1 MRNRAD
7 APPLRAVAVVLQCS
21 ILSCGRRSV
30 GREQLVGL
38 LDSPAPRAKSCVLP
52 KAIDRLTRSDD
63 GYAPMGSDG
72 QQVLAISSDGQLG
85 PGGDDR
91 GFTGHEHLDE
101 LGFVHMNGRIY
112 DPLLGRFLSPDPLIQ
127 AAELLQNYNRY
138 SYVLNNPLR
147 HTDPSGE
154 YFWHA
159 VAFIVGAALASSD
172 NKDLKIIGSIMMMAA
187 LGPGVTAEPGLL
199 HLAAGAE
206 KLLPAVV
213 SFASAT
219 IANTIAYGPEAGI
232 KAGLFAAAFTGA
244 GGISASL
251 SPELVIAH
259 ALLGCAQQ
267 ASSGGQCG
275 PGAAAAAFGK
285 IATGLTDGIESG
297 PAQFAIATIVGGTAS
312 VIGGGKFANGAAQA
326 GFGYLFNHRM
336 SKGDIGRAYREGRGG
351 HHPFAK
357 QWADDP
363 EFRPLMTDDAVDAAG
378 ARTMGNYVRMSPSD
392 PNNPHVWSTRDPIN
406 HVEYNNG
413 SGRQMALD
421 WMKANGVSESNPMT
435 RGQMER
441 LITHLQTHPYNVSVQ
456 QFINEQVK
464 QGNIIWGRSMG
475 RGGYRAPE

>member
-1 MRNRAD
+1 
-7 APPLRAVAVVLQCS
+7 
-21 ILSCGRRSV
+21 
-30 GREQLVGL
+30 
-38 LDSPAPRAKSCVLP
+38 
-52 KAIDRLTRSDD
+52 
-63 GYAPMGSDG
+63 MGSDG
-72 QQVLAISSDGQLG
+72 QQAPAISSDDQLG
-85 PGGDDR
+85 PGGDGR
-91 GFTGHEHLDE
+91 GYTGHEHLDE

-285 IATGLTDGIESG
+285 IATGLTGGIESG
-297 PAQFAIATIVGGTAS
+297 PAAQFAITTVVGGTAS

-326 GFGYLFNHRM
+326 GFGYLLNELMHSAAEARAKYG
-336 SKGDIGRAYREGRGG
+336 KGTVGHHWVPFGSTTGDLNISPEARAYWGQSTNGMSLPDSVHLPGHPAYTNAVRDELVIWAREN
-351 HHPFAK
+351 
-357 QWADDP
+357 QVDLSTMTADDAKRFSLHVQGSQRP
-363 EFRPLMTDDAVDAAG
+363 EI
-378 ARTMGNYVRMSPSD
+378 ARIVGR
-392 PNNPHVWSTRDPIN
+392 IN
-406 HVEYNNG
+406 HFHSMPSTSRSLYRGLSAIGATGLVEAFYP
-413 SGRQMALD
+413 SPL
-421 WMKANGVSESNPMT
+421 
-435 RGQMER
+435 
-441 LITHLQTHPYNVSVQ
+441 
-456 QFINEQVK
+456 
-464 QGNIIWGRSMG
+464 
-475 RGGYRAPE
+475 RAPQCQINPNTNGC

>member
-1 MRNRAD
+1 
-7 APPLRAVAVVLQCS
+7 
-21 ILSCGRRSV
+21 
-30 GREQLVGL
+30 
-38 LDSPAPRAKSCVLP
+38 
-52 KAIDRLTRSDD
+52 
-63 GYAPMGSDG
+63 
-72 QQVLAISSDGQLG
+72 
-85 PGGDDR
+85 
-91 GFTGHEHLDE
+91 
-101 LGFVHMNGRIY
+101 MNGRIY
-112 DPLLGRFLSPDPLIQ
+112 DPLLGRFLSPDPHIQ
-127 AAELLQNYNRY
+127 AEELLQNYNRY

-147 HTDPSGE
+147 YTDPSGE
-154 YFWHA
+154 FWQIP
-159 VAFIVGAALASSD
+159 VFIIGMALASSN
-172 NKDLKIIGSIMMMAA
+172 NKDLKVVGTMMMMAA
-187 LGPGVTAEPGLL
+187 MMVGTGTEPGLL
-199 HLAAGAE
+199 VKALGSKAGA
-206 KLLPAVV
+206 AFV
-213 SFASAT
+213 SAT
-219 IANTIAYGPEAGI
+219 VANTVAYGPEAGI
-232 KAGLFAAAFTGA
+232 KAGMFAAAFSFV
-244 GGISASL
+244 GGNGMFGQIGNDLAI
-251 SPELVIAH
+251 ERIIAH
-259 ALLGCAQQ
+259 AVLGCAQ
-267 ASSGGQCG
+267 AATSGGKCG